1 MGQQRQ
7 SVEKLFGDAL
17 NMAPEARRAFLDAA
31 CHDEPELKHL
41 VEQLLIEDE
50 RAGSFLKEPLF
61 ELSTK
66 AGNHTEAT
74 PLTRGT
80 RLGPYEILALV
91 GAGGMGEVYRAR
103 DTRLGRDVAIKI
115 LSTHLSFDPD
125 LKRRFEREARA
136 VCLLTHPNICCLY
149 DIGSQDGIDFIVME
163 YLEGETLADR
173 LTAGL
178 LPLQQALKIGVEIA
192 DALDKAHREGI
203 IHRDLKPGNI
213 MLTKSGSKLM
223 DFGLAKPVTAAM
235 SVTSPGSVQ
244 TPSPSMMSVTT
255 LTAPRAPFTERG
267 TIMGTLLYMAPE
279 TIQGQAADVRSD
291 IFSFGCVLYEMV
303 SGKRPFTGESRL
315 NIAAAILEKEP
326 QPISNLQPLTPAAL
340 EHVVLRCLMKDPE
353 ERWQSAR
360 DLSRELKWI
369 SEGVRL
375 TQASEPAPRLRQK
388 VWERLAWGVA
398 ALCIAMLAWLS
409 VSHWGTTQPAE
420 TPHLRLSL
428 LPPPSTSFV
437 PYNFAISPDGRRL
450 AFVAAAQDGGTAL
463 WIRSLAAGAAQQLTG
478 TEGAMY
484 PFWSPDSRQVG
495 VFQAS
500 KLKSIDP
507 ASGAVQIICD
517 APGDGY
523 GGAWNDRGTI
533 VFAGGNGPG
542 GGGVGSISKI
552 FKVSALGGEPEPVTK
567 GNAPSSSTFWPSAL
581 PDGDHF
587 LYFIRGNSNSAQKQ
601 GIYAGSLSTRES
613 KLISSEIVGNIQFA
627 SSRLYY
633 VRDRSLMAQP
643 FDLKRLQLTGLP
655 AAVSRQEL
663 EEAPA
668 FSRTGFSVSDNGVV
682 VFQSATESVSQLSW
696 FDRSGK
702 ALEELP
708 RTGYR
713 DPALSRDGALL
724 AVSSDENH
732 NGRRYIHIYDFARG
746 TSTRV
751 SDGGAEVFPVLS
763 PDGKR
768 VAYVVNDARTSQ
780 YIDVAAT
787 DGSGKLERLA
797 AADFLIPNDWS
808 ADGRFL
814 VYMNFQHG
822 GPDLEFLDLLNHS
835 QTAFGQGAAAE
846 AQFSPDGKWIAFTGP
861 GSSNDQDSEVYLAPF
876 HGTGRRIQISN
887 HGGAQARWRAD
898 GKELFYIT
906 KDKKLM
912 AVAMDMSHNEP
923 VAGVP
928 HLLFQTH
935 IIGSR
940 IVLFQYAVSPDG
952 KRFLIN
958 STPSIGAAPLTVLMN

>member
-1 MGQQRQ
+1 MDEQRQ

-17 NMAPEARRAFLDAA
+17 FMEPEARGAFLDAA
-31 CHDEPELKHL
+31 CRDEPELKHQ
-41 VEQLLIEDE
+41 VEEMLMEGD
-50 RAGSFLKEPLF
+50 RAGSFF
-61 ELSTK
+61 EKPPFDFSTT
-66 AGNHTEAT
+66 AEERANAT
-74 PLTRGT
+74 PLKRGS

-115 LSTHLSFDPD
+115 LSKHLSIDPD

-163 YLEGETLADR
+163 FLEGETLADR
-173 LTAGL
+173 LTAGA
-178 LPLQQALKIGVEIA
+178 LPLQQALKIAVEIA

-213 MLTKSGSKLM
+213 MLTKSGAKLM
-223 DFGLAKPVTAAM
+223 DFGLAKPLTATISAV
-235 SVTSPGSVQ
+235 SPSAVSPGSAQ
-244 TPSPSMMSVTT
+244 TPPPTIGV
-255 LTAPRAPFTERG
+255 TAPAAAGAPFTERG

-279 TIQGQAADVRSD
+279 TIQGHAADARSD
-291 IFSFGCVLYEMV
+291 IFGFGCVLYEMV
-303 SGKRPFTGESRL
+303 SGRRPFSGESML

-326 QPISNLQPLTPAAL
+326 QPISSLQPRTPAAL
-340 EHVVLRCLMKDPE
+340 EHVVHRCLMKDPE

-369 SEGVRL
+369 SEEVRL

-388 VWERLAWGVA
+388 VWERVAWGVA
-398 ALCIAMLAWLS
+398 AVCIAILAWLS
-409 VSHWGTTQPAE
+409 VAHWRTRQPAE

-428 LPPPSTSFV
+428 LPPESTSFV

-478 TEGAMY
+478 TEGAAY

-495 VFQAS
+495 FFQAS

-507 ASGAVQIICD
+507 SSGAVQILCD
-517 APGDGY
+517 APSGY
-523 GGAWNDRGTI
+523 GGAWDDRGTI
-533 VFAGGNGPG
+533 LFAGDNWSS
-542 GGGVGSISKI
+542 GSISTLL
-552 FKVSALGGEPEPVTK
+552 KVSASGGEPELATK
-567 GNAPSSSTFWPSAL
+567 DNARNSGTFWPSAL

-587 LYFIRGNSNSAQKQ
+587 LYFLLGSSKVAQKQ
-601 GIYAGSLSTRES
+601 GIYVGSLSTQEN
-613 KLISSEIVGNIQFA
+613 KLISSEIVGNTQFA
-627 SSRLYY
+627 SSHLYY

-643 FDLKRLQLTGLP
+643 FDLKRLQLTGPP

-668 FSRTGFSVSDNGVV
+668 FSRAGFSVSDNGVV

-702 ALEELP
+702 ELEGLP
-708 RTGYR
+708 RTSYR

-732 NGRRYIHIYDFARG
+732 NGRHYINIYDFARG

-751 SDGGAEVFPVLS
+751 SDGGTEVFPVFS
-763 PDGKR
+763 PNGKR
-768 VAYVVNDARTSQ
+768 VAYVVNNARTSQ
-780 YIDVAAT
+780 HIDVAAT
-787 DGSGKLERLA
+787 DGSGKSERLVA
-797 AADFLIPNDWS
+797 SDFLIPNDWS

-822 GPDLEFLDLLNHS
+822 APELEFIDLLHHS
-835 QTAFGQGAAAE
+835 QTVYGPGAE

-861 GSSNDQDSEVYLAPF
+861 GSGSYQDSDVYVAPI
-876 HGTGRRIQISN
+876 HGPGRRIQISN

-912 AVAMDMSHNEP
+912 AVPVDTSRDEP

-928 HLLFQTH
+928 HVLFQTR
-935 IIGSR
+935 IIAPR

-958 STPSIGAAPLTVLMN
+958 STPSVGAAPLTVLMN